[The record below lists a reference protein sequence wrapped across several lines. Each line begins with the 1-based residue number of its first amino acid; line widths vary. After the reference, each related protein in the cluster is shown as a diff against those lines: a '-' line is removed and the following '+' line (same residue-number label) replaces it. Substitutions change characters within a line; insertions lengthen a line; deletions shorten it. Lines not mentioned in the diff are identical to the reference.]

1 MGSSIQS
8 ANNPRNMGL
17 IPGSGRSP
25 GIGNGNTLQY
35 SCLGNPMDR
44 GTWQATVHGVTELDM
59 TEHAR
64 TLDGTDGGIEV
75 GEAWSVWGLT
85 DAWKVGY
92 LCSTRSCISEQ
103 HPHSL
108 PPLLRAWWFG
118 EKALLCLHVTP
129 LPLGVFGLHY
139 FPLGVFFELSG
150 SPS

>member
-1 MGSSIQS
+1 M
-8 ANNPRNMGL
+8 
-17 IPGSGRSP
+17 PGKSYGQKSLEGYSPWGRK
-25 GIGNGNTLQY
+25 
-35 SCLGNPMDR
+35 
-44 GTWQATVHGVTELDM
+44 ELDT

-85 DAWKVGY
+85 GAWKVGY

>member
-1 MGSSIQS
+1 
-8 ANNPRNMGL
+8 
-17 IPGSGRSP
+17 
-25 GIGNGNTLQY
+25 
-35 SCLGNPMDR
+35 
-44 GTWQATVHGVTELDM
+44 M